1 MSFKAELEALIAN
14 ANSSLEDLEEVLR
27 RAQAR
32 SSDGQS
38 LDTNDGDVGE
48 IQTQIDTIRQKIL
61 TSLVE
66 IRASYHQDQ
75 ERLSDLE
82 GELKLDLENVR
93 QCAIDY
99 FIKGEYRECER
110 LLTFLAKVQP
120 DDENLQNF
128 LELSRRKQLENEAEG
143 TSPAPDSVPR
153 SEHADRE
160 QQLAHESG
168 HQEGDEPPKTNV
180 RRDEVERKGAAES
193 ALSAIGARKPE
204 GPLPVFAA
212 HVEERP
218 ERIEPQILAEIEL
231 KTASHIREMYRT
243 PPHSSK
249 TRFLVGAGVV
259 ALGISG
265 AFFWLSRSDP
275 ERSVAETVAGSRP
288 GIEEPVSTKDPLADL
303 RREAQ
308 DLFDAGKFQE
318 AGRVCETILLKDP
331 QDSFAL
337 SLKDYAAILAG
348 PKTPAVE
355 SEPPSE
361 PTAQLNPSPI
371 QEAQSDRL
379 QVRSQ
384 PVASN
389 ASSPPPLTTDRSPLT
404 LKRIDG
410 TVQRPTGQAPTG
422 EQLNAAKQA
431 MPAPAPAAP
440 TPTIPASQ
448 AAGVSEIRPD
458 QLQDLNNRIQAKDF
472 EQARLLFGQLESG
485 FPTNPEVKTLGE
497 RLRLEVQKQQS
508 LTSSW
513 IEKAEAAWIAGRYVT
528 PPDDNVLVYCNLALK
543 TDPRNQRATSLK
555 KEIVQRAIEQAK
567 DWIERGKFECARLT
581 YASMDYLAAGDNA
594 FPYPKQNIKR
604 ELERLAF
611 RNHTVV
617 HDHKLGSCS
626 GILKFNAY
634 TVSYVPSGGSG
645 DGFAESSTSIF
656 LNDEGER

>member
-38 LDTNDGDVGE
+38 LDTNDGDVRE

-66 IRASYHQDQ
+66 IRASYHHDQ

-128 LELSRRKQLENEAEG
+128 LELSRRKQLEHEAER
-143 TSPAPDSVPR
+143 TSPAPDSVPL

-160 QQLAHESG
+160 HQMAHESG

-275 ERSVAETVAGSRP
+275 ERSVAETLAGSRP

-308 DLFDAGKFQE
+308 DLFDAGKFLE

-348 PKTPAVE
+348 PKTPAAE
-355 SEPPSE
+355 AEPPSE

-371 QEAQSDRL
+371 QEAQSDTVAGSESTRGFER
-379 QVRSQ
+379 VVTATIDNRSL
-384 PVASN
+384 S
-389 ASSPPPLTTDRSPLT
+389 
-404 LKRIDG
+404 
-410 TVQRPTGQAPTG
+410 
-422 EQLNAAKQA
+422 
-431 MPAPAPAAP
+431 
-440 TPTIPASQ
+440 
-448 AAGVSEIRPD
+448 
-458 QLQDLNNRIQAKDF
+458 F
-472 EQARLLFGQLESG
+472 
-485 FPTNPEVKTLGE
+485 
-497 RLRLEVQKQQS
+497 
-508 LTSSW
+508 
-513 IEKAEAAWIAGRYVT
+513 
-528 PPDDNVLVYCNLALK
+528 
-543 TDPRNQRATSLK
+543 DP
-555 KEIVQRAIEQAK
+555 
-567 DWIERGKFECARLT
+567 
-581 YASMDYLAAGDNA
+581 
-594 FPYPKQNIKR
+594 
-604 ELERLAF
+604 
-611 RNHTVV
+611 
-617 HDHKLGSCS
+617 
-626 GILKFNAY
+626 
-634 TVSYVPSGGSG
+634 
-645 DGFAESSTSIF
+645 
-656 LNDEGER
+656 